1 MAAPKGTDDPASAS
15 AAAADAAP
23 SSALDTALQALR
35 RAIGTGEF
43 APRERLPS
51 EAELGAR
58 LGVSRSSLREAIRML
73 AALGVL
79 VVRHGSGTYVADL
92 RAADIISS
100 LHLTVGLLPLDG
112 LLELYELRRILEGHA
127 TGQAAARRSDE
138 VMPILDG
145 ILTELEQVDDPTRA
159 SELDGQFHTLVD
171 EAAGNPTLVALLS
184 VFRRRG
190 RNYQIFGYPGTS
202 EVKVVSDRG
211 HRAIYRA
218 LLNRD
223 PSAAESAA
231 ADHVSQTE
239 AWLRLLKPSPDPATS
254 RW

>member
-1 MAAPKGTDDPASAS
+1 MAGKKGGDDPGAPS
-15 AAAADAAP
+15 AAADAVP
-23 SSALDTALQALR
+23 GSALDTALRALR

-112 LLELYELRRILEGHA
+112 LLELYELRRILEAHA

-138 VMPILDG
+138 VMPVLDG
-145 ILTELEQVDDPTRA
+145 ILTELELLDDPTRA

-171 EAAGNPTLVALLS
+171 EAAGNPALFALLS
-184 VFRRRG
+184 VFRSRG
-190 RNYQIFGYPGTS
+190 RTTRSSAIPG
-202 EVKVVSDRG
+202 RP
-211 HRAIYRA
+211 R
-218 LLNRD
+218 
-223 PSAAESAA
+223 
-231 ADHVSQTE
+231 
-239 AWLRLLKPSPDPATS
+239 
-254 RW
+254 